1 MTELPAHLP
10 QHLLRLA
17 ADGGAEPVWRNE
29 LGGTTFRLAPAG
41 RCLYLKWQPRRPVDR
56 QDARAVDLAAEARRL
71 RWARMYHPVPLV
83 LGQGATSAGSW
94 LLTQGVAG
102 TSAVDERWRA
112 QPRTAVVAIARGLR
126 RLHETLP
133 VEDCPFTGSWAQPH
147 AARLLAPQQLVVCHG
162 DPCVPNTLLD
172 SSGDFAA
179 HVDLGLLGVADR
191 WSDLAIA
198 SYSIGWDINFG
209 PGYEELFFSAY
220 GVAPDWE
227 RIAAYR
233 ALWDAPE

>member
-1 MTELPAHLP
+1 MTELPEQLP
-10 QHLLRLA
+10 QQLLRLA
-17 ADGGAEPVWRNE
+17 NTGGVDLVWRNE
-29 LGGTTFRLAPAG
+29 LGGSTFRLPPG
-41 RCLYLKWQPRRPVDR
+41 RSLYLKWQPSKAVDP
-56 QDARAVDLAAEARRL
+56 QQAREVDLAAEARRL
-71 RWARMYHPVPLV
+71 RWAGQHHRVPRV
-83 LGQGATSAGSW
+83 LGQAATSAGSW

-112 QPRTAVVAIARGLR
+112 QPRAAVIAIARGLR
-126 RLHETLP
+126 KLHETLP
-133 VEDCPFTGSWAQPH
+133 VGDCPFTGSWAQPH
-147 AARLLAPQQLVVCHG
+147 AAQLPAPERLVVCHG

-172 SSGDFAA
+172 ASGGFAA